1 MIDRKYQPIVFAF
14 FMALLMSCV
23 MSLVIS
29 IFNVGMVDNLL
40 HIWLKAWGFAFSAA
54 FPIVL
59 LVSPVVRK
67 LVGLVIR
74 QD

>member
-1 MIDRKYQPIVFAF
+1 MIDKKYQPIVFAF

-29 IFNVGMVDNLL
+29 IFNVGMVDGILR
-40 HIWLKAWGFAFSAA
+40 IWLKACGFAFSVA

-59 LVSPVVRK
+59 LVSPIVRK